1 MSESVLR
8 LTLTLSPASHYIS
21 RSRPQLLKLICL
33 TAFHLRNCRQLLN
46 TVTLVLTWCIHLIC
60 WLSLAHSQT
69 PTHTLFPP
77 LCLTCDSSQ
86 LNGVDLLCLSPRWLI
101 YLHLTA
107 AIAVAHSS
115 DAWDAGSN
123 PANWKMAQLIALQW
137 RLWFWLSMRYLH
149 CCHHSLSCNSPQVR
163 ILYGCLV
170 FMCIYSRLHWCGDNS
185 NTRTLACFHLT
196 ISYILWIT

>member
-1 MSESVLR
+1 MSCDWHSHF
-8 LTLTLSPASHYIS
+8 PASHYIS

-86 LNGVDLLCLSPRWLI
+86 LNGVDLLCLTAGWFICTWL
-101 YLHLTA
+101 LLLL
-107 AIAVAHSS
+107 S
-115 DAWDAGSN
+115 
-123 PANWKMAQLIALQW
+123 LIALMHETRVRILPIERW
-137 RLWFWLSMRYLH
+137 LSWLCFNDAYGFRLSMRYLH
-149 CCHHSLSCNSPQVR
+149 CGHHSLSCNSPQVR

>member
-1 MSESVLR
+1 MSCDWHSHFPPLR
-8 LTLTLSPASHYIS
+8 ITFLAHD
-21 RSRPQLLKLICL
+21 PQLLKLICL

-86 LNGVDLLCLSPRWLI
+86 LNGVDLLCLSPSWLI

-123 PANWKMAQLIALQW
+123 PANWKMAQLIALLMTPMVLDLAW
-137 RLWFWLSMRYLH
+137 GICTVAIIHYHATRRRFE
-149 CCHHSLSCNSPQVR
+149 SCMGVWSS
-163 ILYGCLV
+163 CA
-170 FMCIYSRLHWCGDNS
+170 F
-185 NTRTLACFHLT
+185 TLACIDVVIIQTHAHSHAFTWLFH
-196 ISYILWIT
+196 IFYG